1 MNRIE
6 NGVVLSA
13 EEYER
18 LTKKKKA
25 KTSNVVLVVLGL
37 FLLAFIVA
45 MMVTFWMF
53 QTVPDTLIQY
63 TLGAGGVEAVVLA
76 AIKVSKVFKE
86 DTYMIKESEE

>member
-18 LTKKKKA
+18 LTQKKER

-37 FLLAFIVA
+37 FLLAFIVT
-45 MMVTFWMF
+45 MIVTFWKF
-53 QTVPDTLIQY
+53 QTVPDSLIQY
-63 TLGAGGVEAVVLA
+63 TLGAGGVEAVALGF
-76 AIKVSKVFKE
+76 IKVAKVVRGGKE
-86 DTYMIKESEE
+86 KESEGV